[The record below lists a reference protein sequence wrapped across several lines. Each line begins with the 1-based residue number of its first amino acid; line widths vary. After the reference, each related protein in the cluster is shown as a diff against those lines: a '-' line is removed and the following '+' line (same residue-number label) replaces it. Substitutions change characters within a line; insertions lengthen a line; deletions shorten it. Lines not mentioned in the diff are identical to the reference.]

1 MNKSLIEGLENEII
15 WLKDNIQNPSMK
27 MLIEEYEKALNEIG
41 WNPDEKIKITRR
53 GEYKTSSPFQCCL
66 KNRVAVLK
74 RAYDYFYSGKN
85 MTLEACFEKS
95 MERFGKLIKGEVR
108 STESSY
114 IYRNNFKR
122 FFGKYEISK
131 KPISQIKASMIHEH
145 LEDICMEQK
154 LSADGL
160 SDAKTVLGKAFSY
173 AYNHDIITN
182 NLMVGINTSDIVT
195 REVNND
201 DRVYTVEER
210 DKLLTVMTDEK
221 VLSRYRKGSLAYVAA
236 RALCLAFCAP
246 LRNGEIRSLKWS
258 DVDFTEGSESIFVH
272 SQIRRFTDENGRQK
286 YIYGSKTK
294 AKKRKGN
301 RTPSLCDFVVEILKK
316 QRASSPE
323 DAVYIFESKGKPL
336 AENTLNQ
343 WLRKFCE
350 IAKVEYLPSHC
361 IRFYAVTALN
371 EHGIDRNRIQHTA
384 GHCCPST
391 TDHYIR
397 VARSNELTK
406 REANTVYGYE
416 SA

>member
-1 MNKSLIEGLENEII
+1 MNKNLIEGLENEII
-15 WLKDNIQNPSMK
+15 GFKDNIQNPSMI

-41 WNPDEKIKITRR
+41 WNPDEKIKITKR

-74 RAYDYFYSGKN
+74 RAYDYFYCGKN
-85 MTLEACFEKS
+85 ITLEACFEKS
-95 MERFGKLIKGEVR
+95 MERFGKLITGEVR
-108 STESSY
+108 STESAY

-122 FFGKYEISK
+122 FFGRYEISK
-131 KPISQIKASMIHEH
+131 KPICQIKASTIHEH

-154 LSADGL
+154 LSSDGL
-160 SDAKTVLGKAFSY
+160 ADAKTVLGKAFNY

-210 DKLLTVMTDEK
+210 DKLLSVMTDEK
-221 VLSRYRKGSLAYVAA
+221 VLSKYRKGSLAYVAA

-246 LRNGEIRSLKWS
+246 LRNGEIRSLQWS

-294 AKKRKGN
+294 AKKKKGN
-301 RTPSLCDFVVEILKK
+301 RTPSLCDFVVEILKE
-316 QRASSPE
+316 QRKDSRE

-336 AENTLNQ
+336 AENTLND
-343 WLRKFCE
+343 WLRRFCK

-391 TDHYIR
+391 TEHYIR

-406 REANTVYGYE
+406 QEANTVYGYE